1 MAFHSVISIHRMFK
15 IRLTTLI
22 EQSCKYSNN
31 TVKCYLITTKLA
43 LNLTAIKGTSS
54 ANSSSS
60 YSTIVLYIRDHGE

>member
-1 MAFHSVISIHRMFK
+1 MAFHSVISIHRMFM

-43 LNLTAIKGTSS
+43 LNLAAIKGTIVQILIIQY
-54 ANSSSS
+54 NS
-60 YSTIVLYIRDHGE
+60 TVC